1 MTSEADDIYG
11 SARRGGREYQQAR
24 AVALGTGHVRRDTY
38 WIYTEIDGASNNIK
52 ICKTPISSLSQLDV
66 S

>member
-11 SARRGGREYQQAR
+11 HARRGGREYQQ
-24 AVALGTGHVRRDTY
+24 ALGTGHVRRDTY

-52 ICKTPISSLSQLDV
+52 ICKTAV

>member
-11 SARRGGREYQQAR
+11 HARRGGREYQQ
-24 AVALGTGHVRRDTY
+24 ALGTGHVRRDTY

-52 ICKTPISSLSQLDV
+52 ICKTPFSQFR
-66 S
+66 SFYMSE